1 MSIKVSHDQFNIEGD
16 KLTHVPTGAQF
27 WMGETDVVV
36 CDWAMAGQAPEAIDF
51 NRDELMRAAKELLES
66 ERTRCL

>member
-1 MSIKVSHDQFNIEGD
+1 MPRAVSHDQFSIDGD
-16 KLTHVPTGAQF
+16 KLTHLPTGAQF

-36 CDWAMAGQAPEAIDF
+36 CNWAEAGASPPPADF
-51 NRDELMRAAKELLES
+51 ERDELIRAAKELLES